1 MAISEDELVS
11 RAPWRHDRIL
21 LIDLQS
27 QCHFN
32 ESLENHVSFFNKK
45 KDVLIDE
52 RDSSAA

>member
-1 MAISEDELVS
+1 MVISEDELVS